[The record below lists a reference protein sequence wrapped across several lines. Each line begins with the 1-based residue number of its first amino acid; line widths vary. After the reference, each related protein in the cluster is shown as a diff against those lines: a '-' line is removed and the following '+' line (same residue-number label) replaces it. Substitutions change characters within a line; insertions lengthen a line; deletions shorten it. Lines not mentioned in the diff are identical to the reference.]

1 MMNKISCNVVKDLLP
16 LYIDGAVS
24 EETKIEIEKHLSE
37 CAECHNEYM
46 MLKKEVVLPA
56 NPDLHSESAN
66 ALKIMKHKLTKK
78 KIIIST
84 VSVLVTLTIVVAAY
98 FVVTEV
104 GPVHNYVYPE
114 LHAVVNN
121 ISSDDWQPVMLYR
134 DSAGSETMS
143 TFVFDS
149 AFYNKEIV
157 NHANS
162 DSEVMIRVFDVN
174 GNIVIDNLEVQPGQ
188 SASLDQLDDKI
199 EYRIEAKIT
208 GNKVFL
214 NIF

>member
-1 MMNKISCNVVKDLLP
+1 ML
-16 LYIDGAVS
+16 
-24 EETKIEIEKHLSE
+24 
-37 CAECHNEYM
+37 
-46 MLKKEVVLPA
+46 LKKDVVLPA

-66 ALKIMKHKLTKK
+66 ALKTMKHKLTKK
-78 KIIIST
+78 KIVISV
-84 VSVLVTLTIVVAAY
+84 VSVLVTLALAIAAY

-121 ISSDDWQPVMLYR
+121 IPSDDWQPVMLYR
-134 DSAGSETMS
+134 DRAGVETTS

-162 DSEVMIRVFDVN
+162 DSEVMIRVLDGN
-174 GNIVIDNLEVQPGQ
+174 GNIVIDNLEVQPGH
-188 SASLDQLDDKI
+188 SASLDLLDDKT

-208 GNKVFL
+208 GEKVFL

>member
-1 MMNKISCNVVKDLLP
+1 MSKISCNAVRDLLP
-16 LYIDGAVS
+16 LYIDGVVS
-24 EETKIEIEKHLSE
+24 EETRSEVEKHLSE
-37 CAECHNEYM
+37 CPECQNEYVL
-46 MLKKEVVLPA
+46 LKKEVVLPA

-66 ALKIMKHKLTKK
+66 ALKTMKHKLTKK
-78 KIIIST
+78 KIVISV
-84 VSVLVTLTIVVAAY
+84 VSVLVTLALAIAAY

-121 ISSDDWQPVMLYR
+121 IPSDDWQPVMLYR
-134 DSAGSETMS
+134 DSAGVETTS
-143 TFVFDS
+143 TFAFDS

-162 DSEVMIRVFDVN
+162 DSEVMIRVLDVN
-174 GNIVIDNLEVQPGQ
+174 GNIVIDNLEVQPGH
-188 SASLDQLDDKI
+188 SASLDLLDDKT

-208 GNKVFL
+208 GDKVFL
-214 NIF
+214 NIL